1 MDRAPTLR
9 TYLWLA
15 GSGFIVAAS
24 ASFLAYLLVPLP
36 WWAMAVLLG
45 LLVGGVVTGLEHVL
59 ARPIE
64 RLAKLASRSREGT
77 LPPPGGPL
85 AAAEISALWK
95 ALRGQQDQLAQSR
108 HGQHALETQALTTSG
123 RVRLLSL
130 ASRALRPDVPL
141 DGIAAELMADLA
153 ALLGLGEVYLV
164 PLRRHCPVPVT
175 GPAGTPEWAEAI
187 RASGLGPWEDL
198 LVQDRPVAV
207 CLTAIAPAWASRFE
221 RGTLWIVPLN
231 YHGRAQGLLLA
242 PVSGAERTWTA
253 DETELLGAL
262 SQILAAA
269 LHPPRWSDERGPKP
283 LHQRVVPVE
292 TVIPEAHPEDSRRS
306 VRRRAKQSL
315 P

>member
-9 TYLWLA
+9 TYLWLG

-24 ASFLAYLLVPLP
+24 ASFLAYLIVPLP
-36 WWAMAVLLG
+36 WWVMTVLLG
-45 LLVGGVVTGLEHVL
+45 CLVGAVVMGLEHVL
-59 ARPIE
+59 ARPLE
-64 RLAKLASRSREGT
+64 RLVKLASRTREGT
-77 LPPPGGPL
+77 LPPPSGPL

-95 ALRGQQDQLAQSR
+95 ALRGQQEQLTQAR
-108 HGQHALETQALTTSG
+108 HAQHAIDTQALTVAG
-123 RVRLLSL
+123 KLRLLSL
-130 ASRALRPDVPL
+130 ASRALRPDVSL
-141 DGIAAELMADLA
+141 GAIATEMMADLA
-153 ALLGLGEVYLV
+153 ALLGLSEVYLV

-175 GPAGTPEWAEAI
+175 GPAGTPEWSEAI

-207 CLTAIAPAWASRFE
+207 CLTDLSPSWRKRWE

-231 YHGRAQGLLLA
+231 YHGRAQGMLLA
-242 PVSGAERTWTA
+242 PVVGAERTWTS
-253 DETELLGAL
+253 DELELLGAL

-292 TVIPEAHPEDSRRS
+292 TVIPEVHPEDSRRT
-306 VRRRAKQSL
+306 RRRSKQTL